1 MFYIWRK
8 NYQFNNAK
16 IKTNKKKISLKE
28 AEEII
33 IGGSQIKKHSQ
44 ASSEKDKSKKAKK
57 TVKSPQ
63 IKKKIRKK

>member
-1 MFYIWRK
+1 MKDKRK
-8 NYQFNNAK
+8 LPFPC
-16 IKTNKKKISLKE
+16 IVLKE

-57 TVKSPQ
+57 TLKSQ
-63 IKKKIRKK
+63 KKIRKK